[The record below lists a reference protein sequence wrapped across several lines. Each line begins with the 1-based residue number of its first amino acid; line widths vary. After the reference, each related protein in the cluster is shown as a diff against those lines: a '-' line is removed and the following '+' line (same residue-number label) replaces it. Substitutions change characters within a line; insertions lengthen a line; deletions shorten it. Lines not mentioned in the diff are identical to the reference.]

1 MSLEIEQDRKM
12 AEECLTPLERLLA
25 QGKELGYSGDDLRKF
40 VEGQQRAERDE
51 RAERRKF
58 ELEQLERAQMK
69 RETELALK
77 EKELELERLKSERE
91 NDAASSVS
99 FGGNKRCYAP
109 RPKLPKF
116 CEASDSI
123 DAYILAAWRFLRRV
137 KIGPKPSG
145 R

>member
-12 AEECLTPLERLLA
+12 AEECLTPLERLMTR
-25 QGKELGYSGDDLRKF
+25 GKELVYSGDDLRKF

-69 RETELALK
+69 REAELALK

-91 NDAASSVS
+91 NDSASSVS
-99 FGGNKRCYAP
+99 SGGHKR
-109 RPKLPKF
+109 
-116 CEASDSI
+116 
-123 DAYILAAWRFLRRV
+123 
-137 KIGPKPSG
+137 
-145 R
+145 